1 MLGSNFNAL
10 HGTFVKTYG
19 SHKQQEHCLKGPL
32 DSIIGDIVEGNLQEP
47 SAVAVCD
54 PGKTIAIL
62 DNRGIRLFDYRNE
75 QFLAVVQLN
84 RSYRGLGCTVRGDF
98 VTVRRMH
105 NGGIVEIYSGTKE
118 NTLITSF
125 PYYAPPP
132 FHGSR
137 QINPN
142 PSFIDVSMDRV
153 IVTDLACNAFTIF
166 NFNKELIWNCESSY
180 QLEQRRIIQR
190 QLDGNSPGHFRFI
203 SGAKF
208 DANGEILIADA
219 GTERLQYFDK
229 NGKFKHAVAF
239 DDTFAYASGI
249 AINSHH
255 ELMVCDRRR
264 NMCKLYKLTGRQA
277 INTYGAKY
285 SYYGQRYN
293 GSRRS

>member
-1 MLGSNFNAL
+1 MIIFR
-10 HGTFVKTYG
+10 
-19 SHKQQEHCLKGPL
+19 

-153 IVTDLACNAFTIF
+153 IVTDLVINLNKDELFNDSWMETHLDIF
-166 NFNKELIWNCESSY
+166 ALSRELN
-180 QLEQRRIIQR
+180 LMRM
-190 QLDGNSPGHFRFI
+190 
-203 SGAKF
+203 
-208 DANGEILIADA
+208 
-219 GTERLQYFDK
+219 YFDK